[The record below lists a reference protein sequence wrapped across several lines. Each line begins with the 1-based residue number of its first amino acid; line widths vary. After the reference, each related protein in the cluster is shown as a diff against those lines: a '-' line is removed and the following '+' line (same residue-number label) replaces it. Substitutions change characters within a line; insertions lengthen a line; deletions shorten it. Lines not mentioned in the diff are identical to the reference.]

1 MAEEEAS
8 ISRAAFAQLVAE
20 TRYRPSAPDALLSEL
35 EGQLLYQP
43 DPRRDGL
50 DALASALA
58 LVFTEGPERAVASL
72 SRLARQ
78 HREQPLCHFY
88 LFAVHRQAGDLDAAE
103 QALSALA
110 GVDPEDPMVELFR
123 LNLDGKPIPGISEE
137 VRLANIAKFASTAL
151 LRNPYRLAVGAVF
164 EAIRDRRDARVLD
177 VGVGSGAQMSELLSL
192 LAVRDHRLRR
202 LEIVGL
208 DFVEEFLE
216 TAGQSI
222 STRAEEVA
230 GTVEVRYRPVLGRI
244 EALEG
249 ATIRQITE
257 EGALD
262 AVNATIA
269 LHEVPGE
276 AKCDALR
283 NLRDLAPSRFVLAEW
298 NYCLENVLPET
309 SVEFLFNVRRVAA
322 AMVAALREKFPI
334 SEARAVVRDWLSMA
348 GGQLTCPAADRQ
360 ECFLDA
366 ATWKV
371 LLERSDFDVIAPELA
386 LLQYADGESP
396 VAIGADG
403 WSIASSRYANA
414 TPNVLIEATCR

>member
-1 MAEEEAS
+1 MVEQERS
-8 ISRAAFAQLVAE
+8 VSRAAFAQLVAQ
-20 TRYRPSAPDALLSEL
+20 TRYRPSTPDALLSEL

-43 DPRRDGL
+43 NPRRDGL

-58 LVFTEGPERAVASL
+58 LVFTEGTERAVAPL
-72 SRLARQ
+72 ARLARQ
-78 HREQPLCHFY
+78 HWEQPLCHFY
-88 LFAVHRQAGDLDAAE
+88 QFAVHRQAGDLDAAE
-103 QALSALA
+103 QALIALG

-123 LNLDGKPIPGISEE
+123 LNLDGRPIPGISEE
-137 VRLANIAKFASTAL
+137 VRLANIAKFASTAI

-192 LAVRDHRLRR
+192 LAGRDHRLRR

-222 STRAEEVA
+222 STRAEELA
-230 GTVEVRYRPVLGRI
+230 GIVEVKYRPVFGRI

-257 EGALD
+257 EGPLD

-283 NLRDLAPSRFVLAEW
+283 NLRDLAPRRFVLSEW

-309 SVEFLFNVRRVAA
+309 SVEFLFNIRRVTA
-322 AMVAALREKFPI
+322 AMVAALREKFPV

-348 GGQLTCPAADRQ
+348 GGQLTCPAAERQ

-371 LLERSDFDVIAPELA
+371 LLERSDFDVIAPEPA
-386 LLQYADGESP
+386 ILQYADGESP
-396 VAIGADG
+396 VAIGAGG

-414 TPNVLIEATCR
+414 IPNVLIEAACR

>member
-1 MAEEEAS
+1 MVEQERS
-8 ISRAAFAQLVAE
+8 INRGAFAQLVAE
-20 TRYRPSAPDALLSEL
+20 TRYRPSTPDALLSEL

-43 DPRRDGL
+43 DARRDGL

-58 LVFTEGPERAVASL
+58 LLFTEGPERAVPPL

-88 LFAVHRQAGDLDAAE
+88 LFAAHRQAGDLDAAGH
-103 QALSALA
+103 ALDALA
-110 GVDPEDPMVELFR
+110 EVDPEDPMVELFR
-123 LNLDGKPIPGISEE
+123 LSLDGKPIPGISEE

-164 EAIRDRRDARVLD
+164 EAIRDRTDARVLD

-216 TAGQSI
+216 TAGRSI
-222 STRAEEVA
+222 VTRAEEFA
-230 GTVEVRYRPVLGRI
+230 GIEVTYRPILGKI

-249 ATIRQITE
+249 ATIEQITE
-257 EGALD
+257 HGPLS

-276 AKCDALR
+276 AKCTALR
-283 NLRDLAPSRFVLAEW
+283 NLRNLAPSRFVLSEW

-309 SVEFLFNVRRVAA
+309 SVEFLCNVRRVTA
-322 AMVAALREKFPI
+322 AMVAALREKFPVG
-334 SEARAVVRDWLSMA
+334 EARAVVRDWLSMA
-348 GGQLTCPAADRQ
+348 GGQLTCPAAERQ

-366 ATWKV
+366 TTWKA
-371 LLERSDFDVIAPELA
+371 LLERSDFEVIAPAPAILR
-386 LLQYADGESP
+386 YADGERP
-396 VAIGADG
+396 AAIGPGG
-403 WSIASSRYANA
+403 WFVASSRYANSS
-414 TPNVLIEATCR
+414 PNVLIEAAPR

>member
-1 MAEEEAS
+1 MVEQERS

-58 LVFTEGPERAVASL
+58 LLFSEGPERAVAPL

-103 QALSALA
+103 QALNALA
-110 GVDPEDPMVELFR
+110 EVDPEDPMVELFR

-164 EAIRDRRDARVLD
+164 EAIRDRTGARVLD

-216 TAGQSI
+216 TAGRSI
-222 STRAEEVA
+222 ATGAEELA
-230 GTVEVRYRPVLGRI
+230 GIEVTYRPILGKI

-249 ATIRQITE
+249 ATIKQITE
-257 EGALD
+257 NGPLN

-276 AKCDALR
+276 AKCTALR
-283 NLRDLAPSRFVLAEW
+283 NVRDLAPSRFVLSEW

-309 SVEFLFNVRRVAA
+309 SVEFLFNVRRVTA
-322 AMVAALREKFPI
+322 AMVAALREKFPVG
-334 SEARAVVRDWLSMA
+334 EARAVVRDWLSMA
-348 GGQLTCPAADRQ
+348 GGQLTCSAAERQ

-366 ATWKV
+366 TTWKA
-371 LLERSDFDVIAPELA
+371 LLERSDFEVIAPERA
-386 LLQYADGESP
+386 ILQYADGGRP
-396 VAIGADG
+396 AAIGPDG
-403 WSIASSRYANA
+403 WFVASSRYANSS
-414 TPNVLIEATCR
+414 PNVLIEAAPR